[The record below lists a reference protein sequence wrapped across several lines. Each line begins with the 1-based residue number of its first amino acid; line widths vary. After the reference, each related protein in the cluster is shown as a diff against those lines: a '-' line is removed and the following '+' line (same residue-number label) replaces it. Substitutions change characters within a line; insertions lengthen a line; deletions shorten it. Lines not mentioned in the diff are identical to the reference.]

1 MEGECNRQLGR
12 LYLFQGVC
20 QKETYFYQQESIK
33 EWANLP
39 KNNFRSRKKCEER
52 GKLCK
57 YSLKK
62 TRFKF
67 KALGSICKT
76 TVILRK
82 TLGIINFVEEKG
94 FGRCFFFYFASTK
107 TKSRIVSAN
116 TRY

>member
-94 FGRCFFFYFASTK
+94 FGRCVFFLLCFHK
-107 TKSRIVSAN
+107 N
-116 TRY
+116 